1 MQSTQKRRAA
11 GAEMK
16 NVSLSKLVYLF
27 YKMCAEK
34 KKGKPE
40 AAHSSHS
47 LQALSP
53 WRQHKDILFCF
64 ASSPILS
71 KGMMRK
77 KKKKKKTKLK
87 STNEVN
93 EILKCSEPHE

>member
-1 MQSTQKRRAA
+1 MQSTQKGQTA

-27 YKMCAEK
+27 HKMSAGK
-34 KKGKPE
+34 KA

-53 WRQHKDILFCF
+53 WRQHKDILLF
-64 ASSPILS
+64 SYS
-71 KGMMRK
+71 KGMMGK
-77 KKKKKKTKLK
+77 EKN
-87 STNEVN
+87 NEAQ
-93 EILKCSEPHE
+93 EHERGDRDSEMFGGL